1 MGLEGFADVLAGDG
15 LVAGAEETHVEQ
27 GGPDSTVKVW
37 DDNKSGLDTGWAGVA
52 VESVVWE

>member
-1 MGLEGFADVLAGDG
+1 MLADDA

-37 DDNKSGLDTGWAGVA
+37 DDNMSGLDIGWAGGA